1 MRSHTILGV
10 RVDDVSADDVA
21 ALFATWLDGNTQH
34 VVVTPNPEFILLAQ
48 RDTEFRDILNAADL
62 ALPDGVGLKLAV
74 PSLHRTTGAD
84 ALELLTA
91 LCGERGLRIVTLGS
105 SSADVDAGPV
115 VDELS
120 DAVIANV
127 ADRHP
132 HVIAVGLGQGK
143 QEKIIARHRSQ
154 WPTAKI
160 LIGVGGAID
169 MRAGVQRRAPAL
181 LRRIGLEWLWRL
193 VTQPRRLRRIVNAVI
208 VFPALLLRSKFL

>member
-1 MRSHTILGV
+1 MTSHTILGV
-10 RVDDVSADDVA
+10 RVDDVSVDEVTE
-21 ALFATWLDGNTQH
+21 LFTTWLDGNTQH
-34 VVVTPNPEFILLAQ
+34 IVVTPNPEFVLLAQ
-48 RDTEFRDILNAADL
+48 HDAEFRDILNASDL

-84 ALELLTA
+84 GLELLYA
-91 LCGERGLRIVTLGS
+91 LCRERGQRIVTLGS
-105 SSADVDAGPV
+105 AAADVDAGF
-115 VDELS
+115 VDTELS
-120 DAVIANV
+120 DVVIANI
-127 ADRHP
+127 ADRRP
-132 HVIAVGLGQGK
+132 DVIAVGLGQGK

-193 VTQPRRLRRIVNAVI
+193 ITQPRRLRRIVNAVI